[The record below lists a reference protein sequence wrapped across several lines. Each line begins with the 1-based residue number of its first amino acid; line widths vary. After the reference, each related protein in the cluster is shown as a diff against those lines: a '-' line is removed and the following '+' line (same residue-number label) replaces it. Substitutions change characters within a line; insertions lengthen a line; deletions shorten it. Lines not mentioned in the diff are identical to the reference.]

1 MPPVRLAKTGRRAQ
15 PVARASSLARRAKK
29 PPRLS
34 RGGRYINYML
44 KALLLFGL
52 LLDGQNATNSTH
64 WLSNVSLNLEIL
76 QKRTAYRSCSKRAS
90 RCRAPRPARRR
101 FSMMPRSAMT
111 FSAFALPKP
120 GSERMKV
127 ETLMRPTIGSSMRAI
142 ASAGESRPAFRS
154 ARTTARA
161 ARVSFALSKRCL
173 ALLGRE
179 LVEAHRIT
187 SNHRYFM
194 LDSSPARLH
203 TALRATG
210 DSVGSENI
218 KE

>member
-1 MPPVRLAKTGRRAQ
+1 
-15 PVARASSLARRAKK
+15 
-29 PPRLS
+29 
-34 RGGRYINYML
+34 
-44 KALLLFGL
+44 
-52 LLDGQNATNSTH
+52 
-64 WLSNVSLNLEIL
+64 
-76 QKRTAYRSCSKRAS
+76 
-90 RCRAPRPARRR
+90 
-101 FSMMPRSAMT
+101 MMPRSAMT

-127 ETLMRPTIGSSMRAI
+127 ETLMRPTTGSSMRAI

-187 SNHRYFM
+187 SFVGISCWIQP
-194 LDSSPARLH
+194 LPDC
-203 TALRATG
+203 ALPCGRPETP
-210 DSVGSENI
+210 
-218 KE
+218 